1 MTVPFFGLV
10 QNFFLVIPV
19 GPVKA
24 PFKISPDQYRSNTW
38 LVDGITLRVIC
49 SAILA
54 ASKALPNGFSPP
66 FWLLMNLVFVIP
78 HSAQIHFITSLLFL
92 ALTYCSLPQAH
103 IESVSSVSHNNF

>member
-10 QNFFLVIPV
+10 QNFLLVIPV

-24 PFKISPDQYRSNTW
+24 SFKTSPDQYRSNTW

-66 FWLLMNLVFVIP
+66 FWLLTNFVLVIP
-78 HSAQIHFITSLLFL
+78 HSEHLHLVVI
-92 ALTYCSLPQAH
+92 
-103 IESVSSVSHNNF
+103 

>member
-1 MTVPFFGLV
+1 MLDQGSVYTFSYLPVFGFFTKRMTVPFFGLV
-10 QNFFLVIPV
+10 QNFLLVIPV
-19 GPVKA
+19 DPVKA

-66 FWLLMNLVFVIP
+66 FRLLTNFVLVLSF
-78 HSAQIHFITSLLFL
+78 FLF
-92 ALTYCSLPQAH
+92 
-103 IESVSSVSHNNF
+103 FF